1 MDGQAGSPEFVVINQ
16 ADNWVMLNA
25 YFISECSDT
34 LGIGHL
40 KEAEG
45 QGAGGRGENSPP
57 LLPAPLLL
65 PLPSAS

>member
-34 LGIGHL
+34 LGIGHWAL
-40 KEAEG
+40 GIGHTSKKN
-45 QGAGGRGENSPP
+45 QVKSKKKDKFNISFNF
-57 LLPAPLLL
+57 
-65 PLPSAS
+65 

>member
-34 LGIGHL
+34 LGI
-40 KEAEG
+40 
-45 QGAGGRGENSPP
+45 
-57 LLPAPLLL
+57 
-65 PLPSAS
+65 PSASLRASGHWANEQSRIKLLTPDS